1 VLDWL
6 TGDLELGSTAACMDV
21 GHAHLTGGAPDAIDL
36 LSGYIVTTHLHDNR
50 GTTDD
55 HLVPFDGT
63 LDWVATMTAFQKI
76 GYSGPLMFEVPDHGA
91 LGSTLR
97 RLVSART
104 RIQAILDDLDRPFP
118 FEE

>member
-1 VLDWL
+1 
-6 TGDLELGSTAACMDV
+6 
-21 GHAHLTGGAPDAIDL
+21 
-36 LSGYIVTTHLHDNR
+36 VTTHLHDNR